1 MVLLMVIRVEMK
13 KGNFVT
19 NKIVNNYGIVYS
31 PKKYRETEGAKDIG
45 SQFWNYGRTN
55 EIKDRVWH
63 L

>member
-31 PKKYRETEGAKDIG
+31 PKKYRETKGAKDIG
-45 SQFWNYGRTN
+45 SQFWNHGRTN
-55 EIKDRVWH
+55 EIRDRKLH